1 MRLQAKIAHENYDK
15 NLYYQSVFKQSY
27 EQHLDQVIQDLIH
40 RQDCVIEETV
50 PTPGSGSVKHVT
62 NPYTNTS
69 ADIIADFD
77 AYVDQQVLHN
87 AKVNRDFLIPNKTR
101 GFLNHQGADFEFI
114 GPDRAPVLINS
125 VQTCLEVA
133 NIIRDTGFPNYRVAR
148 IPLVSDLVIK
158 AWEYHLR
165 DYPDKILINY
175 LKFGFPLSIND
186 HTKLANTNV
195 NNHASADANGN
206 I

>member
-1 MRLQAKIAHENYDK
+1 M
-15 NLYYQSVFKQSY
+15 
-27 EQHLDQVIQDLIH
+27 
-40 RQDCVIEETV
+40 
-50 PTPGSGSVKHVT
+50 
-62 NPYTNTS
+62 
-69 ADIIADFD
+69 
-77 AYVDQQVLHN
+77 HN
-87 AKVNRDFLIPNKTR
+87 VKVNKDFLITNKTR
-101 GFLNHQGADFEFI
+101 GFLNHQGADVKFI

-133 NIIRDTGFPNYRVAR
+133 NIIRDTRFPNYRVAR

-175 LKFGFPLSIND
+175 LKFGFPLSINN

-195 NNHASADANGN
+195 SNHASAMHFPDAIAEYIAKEKDCGAMLGLVDNLNSHHYHCFPILTWPKDVTREG
-206 I
+206 